1 MVLVDKVDPREPM
14 RETCPVCGGF
24 RDFTVRTQARICR
37 SEPECMAALLAE
49 VQGRKLKDV

>member
-14 RETCPVCGGF
+14 REICPVCGGV